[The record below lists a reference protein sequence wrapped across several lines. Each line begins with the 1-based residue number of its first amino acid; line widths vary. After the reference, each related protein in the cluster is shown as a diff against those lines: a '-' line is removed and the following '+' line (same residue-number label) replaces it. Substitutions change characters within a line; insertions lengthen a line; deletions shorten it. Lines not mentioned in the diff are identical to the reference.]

1 MVCVESLCPRGGLP
15 VAHKFALILLGV
27 VMGIAPGLAEG
38 TPGKAMPGSERE
50 PLKTVSS
57 VDINRYMGTWYEIAR
72 MPNRFEKK
80 CKDDVTAHYELNP
93 DGKVSVRNECRMS
106 DGGTNTAHGRAHVVD
121 GSGNS
126 KLRVTFFW
134 PFYADYWIIDLDKDY
149 RYAVVGEPER
159 KYLWILSRTPQVG
172 ADTYQHILKTIEEH
186 GYDVSKIV
194 KTEQSAV
201 PAANITSK

>member
-1 MVCVESLCPRGGLP
+1 M
-15 VAHKFALILLGV
+15 
-27 VMGIAPGLAEG
+27 
-38 TPGKAMPGSERE
+38 
-50 PLKTVSS
+50 
-57 VDINRYMGTWYEIAR
+57 
-72 MPNRFEKK
+72 
-80 CKDDVTAHYELNP
+80 DD
-93 DGKVSVRNECRMS
+93 
-106 DGGTNTAHGRAHVVD
+106 AHVVD

-159 KYLWILSRTPQVG
+159 KYLWILSRTPQLG
-172 ADTYQHILKTIEEH
+172 ADTYQHILKAIEEH

-201 PAANITSK
+201 PAANSTSK